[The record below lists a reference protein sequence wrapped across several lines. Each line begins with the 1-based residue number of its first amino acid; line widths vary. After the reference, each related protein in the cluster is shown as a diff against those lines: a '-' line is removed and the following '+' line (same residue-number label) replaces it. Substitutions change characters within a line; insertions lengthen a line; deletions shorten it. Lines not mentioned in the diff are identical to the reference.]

1 MSRKNSQTE
10 VLQLNVDENY
20 KVNITNSAY
29 SPADV
34 K

>member
-1 MSRKNSQTE
+1 MSRKNNQTE
-10 VLQLNVDENY
+10 VLQHNVDENY
-20 KVNITNSAY
+20 TVNITYNAY